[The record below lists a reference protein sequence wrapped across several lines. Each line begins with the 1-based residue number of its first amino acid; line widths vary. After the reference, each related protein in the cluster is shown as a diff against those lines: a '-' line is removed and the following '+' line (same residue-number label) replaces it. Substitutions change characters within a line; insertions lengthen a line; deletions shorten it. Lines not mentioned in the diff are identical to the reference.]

1 MAFSVKL
8 NIIRYNNVSLPISV
22 PSPSYES
29 VTPFFS
35 ASGVRSVK
43 ISSSIGASSTVSLQ
57 RTVRSALISS
67 RIFVICDMR
76 SVCSCKSLRNSAV
89 SGSASACSTANNSI
103 CACMSASGVRNS
115 CAAFPVNCRCAVKP
129 SSKRSIILLK
139 ELLNCLNSGSTSSLT
154 FISDKLFGCTCSI
167 CAAKLRKGFSA

>member
-8 NIIRYNNVSLPISV
+8 NIIRYSNVSLPISV

-35 ASGVRSVK
+35 ASGARSVK

-57 RTVRSALISS
+57 GTVRSALISS

-76 SVCSCKSLRNSAV
+76 SVCSCKSLRNSAI
-89 SGSASACSTANNSI
+89 SGSASTCSTANNSI
-103 CACMSASGVRNS
+103 CACMSAS
-115 CAAFPVNCRCAVKP
+115 
-129 SSKRSIILLK
+129 
-139 ELLNCLNSGSTSSLT
+139 SGSASSLT